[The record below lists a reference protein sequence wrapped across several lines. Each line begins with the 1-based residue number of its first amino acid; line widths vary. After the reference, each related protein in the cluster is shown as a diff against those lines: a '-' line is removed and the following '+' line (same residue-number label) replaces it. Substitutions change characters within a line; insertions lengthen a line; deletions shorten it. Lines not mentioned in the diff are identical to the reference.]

1 MAQKLTLDDFRRNLE
16 RSKSQLLTRLEKQL
30 KISALRMEGRSK
42 DRTFSRFD
50 NQTGRLRQSIAG
62 NAGIFN
68 GRPAAFLQAG
78 GQFRGADVNY
88 AKFIEFG
95 TKKRNKITPR
105 LFLGRS
111 VEAEKDKLIPEIRKV
126 VTAVLL
132 GRSDG

>member
-1 MAQKLTLDDFRRNLE
+1 MAQQLTLDDFRSALE

-50 NQTGRLRQSIAG
+50 NQTGRLRQSNAG
-62 NAGIFN
+62 NAGIFQ

-95 TKKRNKITPR
+95 TRYIRPR

-111 VEAEKDKLIPEIRKV
+111 VEAEKEKLIPEIRKV

-132 GRSDG
+132 GGRDG

>member
-1 MAQKLTLDDFRRNLE
+1 MAQQLTLDDFRRNLE

-62 NAGIFN
+62 NAGFFN

-95 TKKRNKITPR
+95 TRHIRPR

-111 VEAEKDKLIPEIRKV
+111 VEAEKEKLIPEIRKV

>member
-1 MAQKLTLDDFRRNLE
+1 MAQQLTLDDFRRNLE

-62 NAGIFN
+62 NAGIFQ

-95 TKKRNKITPR
+95 TRYIRPR

-111 VEAEKDKLIPEIRKV
+111 VEAEKEKLIPEIRKV

-132 GRSDG
+132 GGRDG

>member
-1 MAQKLTLDDFRRNLE
+1 MAQQLTLDDFRRNLE

-42 DRTFSRFD
+42 DRTFSRFKND
-50 NQTGRLRQSIAG
+50 TGRLRQSIAG
-62 NAGIFN
+62 NAGIFQ

-95 TKKRNKITPR
+95 TRYIRPR

-111 VEAEKDKLIPEIRKV
+111 VENEKDKLISEIRKV
-126 VTAVLL
+126 VTSVLL

>member
-1 MAQKLTLDDFRRNLE
+1 MAQQLTLDDFRRNLE

-62 NAGIFN
+62 NAGIFQ

-78 GQFRGADVNY
+78 GQFRGADVKY

-95 TKKRNKITPR
+95 TRYIRPR

>member
-1 MAQKLTLDDFRRNLE
+1 MAQQLTLDDFRRNLE

-42 DRTFSRFD
+42 DRTFSRFKND
-50 NQTGRLRQSIAG
+50 TGRLRQSIAG
-62 NAGIFN
+62 NAGFFN

-95 TKKRNKITPR
+95 TSHIRER

-111 VEAEKDKLIPEIRKV
+111 VEAEKEKLIPEIRKV

>member
-1 MAQKLTLDDFRRNLE
+1 MSQQLTLDDFRRNLE

-42 DRTFSRFD
+42 DRTFSRFKND
-50 NQTGRLRQSIAG
+50 TGRLRQSIAG
-62 NAGIFN
+62 NAGFFN

-95 TKKRNKITPR
+95 TRHIRPR

-111 VEAEKDKLIPEIRKV
+111 VEAEKEKLIPEIRKV

-132 GRSDG
+132 GGRDG

>member
-1 MAQKLTLDDFRRNLE
+1 MAQQLTLDDFRRNLE

-62 NAGIFN
+62 NAGIFQ

-95 TKKRNKITPR
+95 TSHIRER

-111 VEAEKDKLIPEIRKV
+111 VEDERDKLIPEIRKV

>member
-1 MAQKLTLDDFRRNLE
+1 MAQQLTLDDFRRNLE

-42 DRTFSRFD
+42 DRTFSRFN

-62 NAGIFN
+62 NAGIFQ

-95 TKKRNKITPR
+95 TRYIRPR

-111 VEAEKDKLIPEIRKV
+111 VEAEKEKLIPEIRKV

-132 GRSDG
+132 GGRDG

>member
-1 MAQKLTLDDFRRNLE
+1 MAQQLTLDDFRSALE

-62 NAGIFN
+62 NAGIFQ

-95 TKKRNKITPR
+95 TRYIRPR

-111 VEAEKDKLIPEIRKV
+111 VEAEKEKLIPEIRKV

-132 GRSDG
+132 GGRDG

>member
-1 MAQKLTLDDFRRNLE
+1 MAQQLTLDDFRRNLE

-62 NAGIFN
+62 NAGIFQ

-95 TKKRNKITPR
+95 TSHIRER

-111 VEAEKDKLIPEIRKV
+111 VEDEKDKLIPEIRKV